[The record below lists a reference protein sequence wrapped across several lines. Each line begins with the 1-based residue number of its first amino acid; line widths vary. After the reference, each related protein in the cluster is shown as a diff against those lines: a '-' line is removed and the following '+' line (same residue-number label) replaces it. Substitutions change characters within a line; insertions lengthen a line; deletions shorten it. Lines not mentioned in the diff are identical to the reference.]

1 MSRYLSTG
9 IHFSALHFDFR
20 IGKST
25 INQIVRETCQILWS
39 VLQPTE
45 MPEPNREKWIEIS
58 ELFYKKTNFPNC
70 LGSIDGKHIR
80 CRNPNNSGSL
90 FYNYKKY
97 FSIVLMA
104 VVDANLNFIFIDVG
118 AYGREAD
125 SNVFRNSVF
134 GKKLYRNQLQIP
146 DPVSLPLTENNL
158 QPFVFVADEA
168 FGLHTNLLRPY
179 PGRGLNNTR
188 RIFNYRLSRARRTV
202 ECAFGVLANKWNVLH
217 TTIIVEPDFCDHIIK
232 ACCVLHNFVR
242 KRDGCNYDEDV
253 VDTAYI
259 NNLDDFQGHGRLI
272 NRNGMEIRDNFAN
285 YFINEGAV
293 PFQYRTTL

>member
-1 MSRYLSTG
+1 
-9 IHFSALHFDFR
+9 
-20 IGKST
+20 
-25 INQIVRETCQILWS
+25 
-39 VLQPTE
+39 

-58 ELFYKKTNFPNC
+58 ELFYKKPNFPNC

-125 SNVFRNSVF
+125 SNVFRQSVF
-134 GKKLYRNQLQIP
+134 GKKLYTNQLQIP

-168 FGLHTNLLRPY
+168 FGLHTNLLRSY

-217 TTIIVEPDFCDHIIK
+217 TTILVEPDFCDHIIK

-242 KRDGCNYDEDV
+242 KRDGSNYDEDIA
-253 VDTAYI
+253 DTAYI
-259 NNLDDFQGHGRLI
+259 NNLDNFQGHGRHI

-285 YFINEGAV
+285 YFINQGAV

>member
-1 MSRYLSTG
+1 
-9 IHFSALHFDFR
+9 
-20 IGKST
+20 
-25 INQIVRETCQILWS
+25 
-39 VLQPTE
+39 
-45 MPEPNREKWIEIS
+45 MPEPNREKWFEIS

-104 VVDANLNFIFIDVG
+104 V
-118 AYGREAD
+118 
-125 SNVFRNSVF
+125 
-134 GKKLYRNQLQIP
+134 LYTNQLQIP

-202 ECAFGVLANKWNVLH
+202 ECAFDVLANEWNVLH
-217 TTIIVEPDFCDHIIK
+217 TTILVEPDFCDHIIK
-232 ACCVLHNFVR
+232 SCCVLHNFVR
-242 KRDGCNYDEDV
+242 RRYGSNYDENIADA
-253 VDTAYI
+253 AYI
-259 NNLDDFQGHGRLI
+259 NNLDDFQGHGRHI

-285 YFINEGAV
+285 YFINQGAV

>member
-1 MSRYLSTG
+1 
-9 IHFSALHFDFR
+9 
-20 IGKST
+20 
-25 INQIVRETCQILWS
+25 
-39 VLQPTE
+39 

-70 LGSIDGKHIR
+70 LGSIDGKHMR

-168 FGLHTNLLRPY
+168 FELHTNLLRPY
-179 PGRGLNNTR
+179 PGRKLNNTC

-202 ECAFGVLANKWNVLH
+202 ECAFGVLANK
-217 TTIIVEPDFCDHIIK
+217 
-232 ACCVLHNFVR
+232 

-253 VDTAYI
+253 VDTTYI